1 MTAGVSGRESESGIK
16 NVRLRYQLLTGN
28 WQKVQAV
35 GTCVC
40 IVCAEA
46 PPSGPTMA
54 FWLWTLAYPNYPTL
68 ATVLVLQVLVLVT

>member
-1 MTAGVSGRESESGIK
+1 MTAGVSFIASGIK
-16 NVRLRYQLLTGN
+16 IPSQTGS

-54 FWLWTLAYPNYPTL
+54 FWLWALAYPNYPTL
-68 ATVLVLQVLVLVT
+68 ATILVLQVLVLVA